1 MNYKN
6 LFINLLATIVLGIGG
21 SICMAQPTPEP
32 FTSWTFDEA
41 EEPHYWYGTSFI
53 AGFGNFSNAVLYADG
68 THGSSQFATVTTSNY
83 AQMLKND
90 WTGTVLGDPREE
102 PFDGYCLGIKHPNSA
117 GRRIVLSTPTTLYS
131 KISLRYAVTRSNTG
145 FKKMIFEWST
155 DGSTY
160 HIIQEKP
167 CEPLDFEVQ
176 YLNMEDLTV
185 LEDQP
190 MIYLRITVDS
200 ILPTAYQGNIKFDNL
215 TFMGSKCMDTL
226 VLHDTII
233 SGENYYENGFFL
245 QGVYGDGEYLYQR
258 RVRFVDQCD
267 SLYQLLLYVNDT
279 TTPPEPPVDPDDPP
293 TDTSHISIPEIDLH
307 TPIIFPNPFSNQL
320 TIRFEKAA
328 QINEIRVYNSIGEL
342 YYRFE
347 FDRLELLELHQ
358 GDYVVLHQIRE
369 DWHIFTED
377 WPSGIYFVH
386 VISDSGGTSCVKKVV
401 K

>member
-6 LFINLLATIVLGIGG
+6 LFINLLATIVLGIAG
-21 SICMAQPTPEP
+21 SIGMAQPTPEA

-41 EEPHYWYGTSFI
+41 EEPQYWYGTSFI

-68 THGSSQFATVTTSNY
+68 THGSSQFATVTTTNY

-90 WTGTVLGDPREE
+90 WTGTVLGDPRDE

-160 HIIQEKP
+160 HLIQEKP

-176 YLNMEDLTV
+176 YLNLEDLAV

-200 ILPTAYQGNIKFDNL
+200 ILSTAYQG
-215 TFMGSKCMDTL
+215 TQ
-226 VLHDTII
+226 II
-233 SGENYYENGFFL
+233 SLDAEGE
-245 QGVYGDGEYLYQR
+245 
-258 RVRFVDQCD
+258 
-267 SLYQLLLYVNDT
+267 
-279 TTPPEPPVDPDDPP
+279 PDYM
-293 TDTSHISIPEIDLH
+293 DLED
-307 TPIIFPNPFSNQL
+307 F
-320 TIRFEKAA
+320 
-328 QINEIRVYNSIGEL
+328 
-342 YYRFE
+342 
-347 FDRLELLELHQ
+347 LELHDAEKIKVA
-358 GDYVVLHQIRE
+358 GKNRIAVGSHEVDFAARMAVEEERFPSTKTFVLKCLDVADASGVDEALEKKFGSFEWLTYDLPEETDEE
-369 DWHIFTED
+369 DSTEANGKE
-377 WPSGIYFVH
+377 SAE
-386 VISDSGGTSCVKKVV
+386 
-401 K
+401 